1 MFAEAVEGTY
11 TNTWNNHL
19 GRTDSKPW
27 ALSDI
32 HFFNIELPKLREERQ
47 QGGTTFFDGHVE
59 DGDGKAHY
67 PIKFTIVWDGCPEPV
82 EIIKTIN

>member
-1 MFAEAVEGTY
+1 MGAARRPLLQHWTAETARG
-11 TNTWNNHL
+11 
-19 GRTDSKPW
+19 SK
-27 ALSDI
+27 
-32 HFFNIELPKLREERQ
+32 
-47 QGGTTFFDGHVE
+47 QGGTAFFDGHVE

>member
-1 MFAEAVEGTY
+1 M
-11 TNTWNNHL
+11 
-19 GRTDSKPW
+19 GRARSSSKNLLASLAKRPGRKHQRKG
-27 ALSDI
+27 LRRQS
-32 HFFNIELPKLREERQ
+32 LPKLREERQ
-47 QGGTTFFDGHVE
+47 QGGTAFFDGHVE